1 MSLSKLEEPQ
11 KQHTQPQD
19 QERRNAPRAWPRA
32 NVRSDED
39 SELATGLG
47 IPRGVPPVN
56 SWYKDNSREAPFVRR
71 VEQYAMHTIG
81 SLSTDYTYHC
91 LEHTSE
97 VVRYARAIAS
107 AVELNE
113 HDFQLLL
120 ASAWLH
126 DVGFRST
133 YSGHESVSYHTASE
147 LLSSELSIEDLAIIR
162 EAIMATELPQR
173 ATHLVA
179 QILCDADLFY
189 LGTNTFFPWS
199 TRLRDEQYNVLGRDH
214 TDLEWVDI
222 NINFV
227 RAHTYFTDFAKEY
240 CKEGRAYNLL
250 QLESLRA
257 DLK

>member
-1 MSLSKLEEPQ
+1 M
-11 KQHTQPQD
+11 
-19 QERRNAPRAWPRA
+19 
-32 NVRSDED
+32 
-39 SELATGLG
+39 
-47 IPRGVPPVN
+47 PRGVPPVN

-71 VEQYAMHTIG
+71 AEHYAMQTIG

-107 AVELNE
+107 AIELNE

-126 DVGFRST
+126 DVGFTST
-133 YSGHESVSYHTASE
+133 YSGHEAVSYHAASE
-147 LLSSELSIEDLAIIR
+147 LLSSELNPVDLAIIK

-173 ATHLVA
+173 ATHPVA

-199 TRLRDEQYNVLGRDH
+199 TRLRDEQHNILRRDH

-227 RAHTYFTDFAKEY
+227 EAHTYFTDFAKDY
-240 CKEGRAYNLL
+240 CGAGCDYNLL